1 MPLNRFRDFDHVDV
15 DTETLPADLE
25 ELADEV
31 DDPEEGFFGPESMVW
46 RVNRENVAAL
56 TGQTAIFMQMSHPK
70 IAAAGVTNSNYEED
84 PIGRARG
91 TAEIVEAVRF
101 ADVETALE
109 AAMIIRTMHTWV
121 NGTIGEDVGEF
132 EADAHYSAND
142 PDLLLWVHA
151 TLIDQTLLAYE
162 KFVEELTDAE
172 KEQYYQEAKT
182 FGRLFGIPLEKYPET
197 LEEFWEYYE
206 TELEETIVVS
216 DQALE
221 LQEMFLGGNTVMADV
236 LTGYPERVY
245 EFIVPATLPE
255 SLREQYGFEWTPEDQ
270 RRYDRFVSRVRRTL
284 PLLPDGLRYNGEYL
298 RNRRRLRRERITGP
312 LPVRTPREVL
322 PTPPELLRGS
332 I

>member
-1 MPLNRFRDFDHVDV
+1 MPLNRFRDFDHVNV
-15 DTETLPADLE
+15 DTDHPPAALE
-25 ELADEV
+25 ELVDEV
-31 DDPEEGFFGPESMVW
+31 DEPEEGFFGPGSMVW

-70 IAAAGVTNSNYEED
+70 IAAAGVNDSDYEED
-84 PIGRARG
+84 PIARARG

-109 AAMIIRTMHTWV
+109 AAMIIRKMHTWV
-121 NGTIGEDVGEF
+121 TGTIGESVGEF
-132 EADAHYSAND
+132 EAEDPYAASD

-151 TLIDQTLLAYE
+151 TLIDQTLTAYE
-162 KFVEELTDAE
+162 TFVEELTDAE

-182 FGRLFGIPLEKYPET
+182 FGRLFGIPLERYPET

-206 TELEETIVVS
+206 SELEETIVVS

-221 LQEMFLGGNTVMADV
+221 LQDMFLSGNTVMADV
-236 LTGYPERVY
+236 LPSYPDRMY
-245 EFIVPATLPE
+245 EFVVPATLPE
-255 SLREQYGFEWTPEDQ
+255 SLREQYGFEWTREDQ
-270 RRYDRFVSRVRRTL
+270 RRYDRFARRVRRTL